1 MTIEMVFFYIMCG
14 LIFVLSSMAFYYL
27 RLYRNKLV
35 LVEKEYQNAKNIIRN
50 IVITLKKRQEDHQN
64 KIDDILYN
72 IEELSSRIEL
82 LDSSIEDQNKKIL
95 SVDDGV
101 KTVLMA
107 NAKLNQR
114 VLNIDEAL
122 RSGVISRRKLGEAL
136 PSVEKKGMLLRQEVT
151 TPLQSPVWNESVL
164 DGLTDTEKQILIIL
178 VKEGDKTAP
187 EIEKIIDKTR
197 EHTSR
202 LMKKLFRDGYVNRNT
217 HKIPYVYKAN
227 NNLIEIINHEE
238 Q

>member
-1 MTIEMVFFYIMCG
+1 M
-14 LIFVLSSMAFYYL
+14 
-27 RLYRNKLV
+27 V

-50 IVITLKKRQEDHQN
+50 IVITFKKRQEDHEN
-64 KIDDILYN
+64 KIEGILYN

-101 KTVLMA
+101 KTALMA
-107 NAKLNQR
+107 NAKFSQH
-114 VLNIDEAL
+114 VLDMDESL
-122 RSGVISRRKLGEAL
+122 RSGVISRSGLGEAL
-136 PSVEKKGMLLRQEVT
+136 PSIEKKGTMLRQEVT
-151 TPLQSPVWNESVL
+151 TPLQLPVWNESVL
-164 DGLTDTEKQILIIL
+164 DGLTITEKKILTIL
-178 VKEGDKTAP
+178 VKEGEKTAP

-227 NNLIEIINHEE
+227 NNLIEIINSEE
-238 Q
+238 V